1 MKAPTRIVIVNHHC
15 LQKKTMITPIFMYH
29 NGVFPVP
36 RGNITGP
43 VSTIQNTGSVVT
55 LECTVNDLGS
65 DILIWAE
72 NATSANGGSGNILYD
87 SRNEYNSEHPR
98 YGGFYVK
105 RNTTGLESRFL
116 LSINSTQ
123 PGDAGTYG
131 CKRQYEDVHYL
142 GADLIVIGELRCT
155 PLSFMISYFHI
166 LYNDTHSLIPILP
179 IFSV

>member
-1 MKAPTRIVIVNHHC
+1 
-15 LQKKTMITPIFMYH
+15 MITPVLMYH
-29 NGVFPVP
+29 TCVFPVP

-43 VSTIQNTGSVVT
+43 VNTIQNTGSLVT

-72 NATSANGGSGNILYD
+72 NATSANGGSGNVLYD
-87 SRNEYNSEHPR
+87 SGSGYNSQHPR
-98 YGGFYVK
+98 YGGFYVE

-131 CKRQYEDVHYL
+131 CKRMYEDVHYV

-155 PLSFMISYFHI
+155 PFSFIIS
-166 LYNDTHSLIPILP
+166 LYTLYTYQRHS
-179 IFSV
+179 F